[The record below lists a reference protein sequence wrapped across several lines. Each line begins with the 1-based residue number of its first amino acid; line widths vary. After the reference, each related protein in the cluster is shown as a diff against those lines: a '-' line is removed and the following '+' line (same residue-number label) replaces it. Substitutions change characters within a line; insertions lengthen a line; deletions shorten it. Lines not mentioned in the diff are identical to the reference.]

1 MAVIGFIAPW
11 VLVGIA
17 VIVFAVRG
25 SSSPA
30 RGRRRRPSGRGLAA
44 VFVPVG
50 IVLAV
55 LVPAAVIADNGPE
68 RSSSATAALTA
79 EEERGRDL
87 FTQTCASCHSLAAAN
102 ARGVTGP
109 NLDALGAIDQ
119 RRVEI
124 AIEVGGSGEKR
135 MPAGLLEGEN
145 AAAVGAYVA
154 KVAGG

>member
-1 MAVIGFIAPW
+1 MAVIGFLAPW
-11 VLVGIA
+11 VLVGVA
-17 VIVFAVRG
+17 VIVLAVR
-25 SSSPA
+25 SSPA
-30 RGRRRRPSGRGLAA
+30 RGRRGRPSGRGLAA
-44 VFVPVG
+44 VFVPIL

-55 LVPAAVIADNGPE
+55 LIPGAVIADNGAE
-68 RSSSATAALTA
+68 RSSSADATLTA

-87 FTQTCASCHSLAAAN
+87 FRQTCASCHSLAAAN

-109 NLDALGAIDQ
+109 NLDSLGAIDA

-124 AIEVGGSGEKR
+124 AIRVGGSGEKR
-135 MPAGLLEGEN
+135 MPAELLDGEN

>member
-1 MAVIGFIAPW
+1 MAVIGFLAPW
-11 VLVGIA
+11 VLVGIV
-17 VIVFAVRG
+17 VIVFAVRN

-30 RGRRRRPSGRGLAA
+30 RDGRKRSSGRGLAA
-44 VFVPVG
+44 VFVPIA

-55 LVPAAVIADNGPE
+55 LIPGAVIADNGPD
-68 RSSSATAALTA
+68 RSRTAGAALTA

-87 FTQTCASCHSLAAAN
+87 FRQTCASCHSLAAAN

-119 RRVEI
+119 QRVEI
-124 AIEVGGSGEKR
+124 AIRVGGSGEKR
-135 MPAGLLEGEN
+135 MPAGLLDGDN

-154 KVAGG
+154 RVAGG